1 MSGGRRPLYG
11 LGMQGLLKSP
21 LVNVIRLLLALAL
34 VAPLLVTADPWPGTV
49 YHFVVGKALWTRTL
63 TAFALALWL
72 ILLLREPAYRPPK
85 SWLLAIFGVYL
96 LIGLL
101 AALFGISPTRSLWSS
116 FERMNGWVGLAHWC
130 AYLLVLVSVFRAW
143 RQWRALFNF
152 GVGIGLL
159 LGLLGLYEYF
169 RLGPFHYVNWEST
182 RLSITFGNP
191 TYVGGFAAVNLF
203 LAGALLVSSFI
214 PEAADAAARRRAERR
229 RQQRA
234 APGFRWLTAVNAW
247 RLFWIAAILLG
258 LTILWLSGSR
268 GGALSVAVGL
278 TSVGLGY
285 AFWGL
290 GRWRR
295 IAAALVGPVMVLALA
310 AFALL
315 PTGAADLPPDEVYIE
330 DPYGSLAERLAAT
343 ARDLSIEHRVAA
355 FRVGLRGV
363 SDRPLLGWGPEN
375 FSVIHERY
383 VSRRISARV
392 ETSLDRA
399 HNKLLEEAAT
409 KGILGLLAYLG
420 IWVWL
425 LGALIRYAPRLSPSR
440 RAFLL
445 LAGGGLAAYFT
456 HNLFLFDTAG
466 TLPQWFVL
474 VGFMVFVAAGPGRE
488 RERAAA
494 EKADTAAPA
503 AAKPAANSETRPAA
517 IRRALGTALSALGL
531 KGVAGIGL
539 ALVLALFATF
549 FLNVRVYIAAHEAL
563 TVLNYAERSWSER
576 FAAFEDSAAWFPEMA
591 NEGRRLLFN
600 EINFRWD
607 SLNAADRD
615 RVLDIAARHGRP
627 ALALEPEEWRLYT
640 WLWGIYRRTYLTG
653 PERLVCVRD
662 LTHPAAELAAD
673 DANKIAAQR
682 LLAVQY
688 TLGCARTLVNKAAEL
703 APTNIEVQQRRAVQY
718 TLEGDWAQGQQLIAD
733 YLAEVPAAAEHFADL
748 QESIDKALG
757 AGEKVEGE
765 P

>member
-1 MSGGRRPLYG
+1 
-11 LGMQGLLKSP
+11 MQGLLKSP

-152 GVGIGLL
+152 GVGIGFL

-214 PEAADAAARRRAERR
+214 PEPAEAAEWRRAERR

-234 APGFRWLTAVNAW
+234 APGFRWLTAVNGW

-285 AFWGL
+285 AFWGV
-290 GRWRR
+290 GRGRR
-295 IAAALVGPVMVLALA
+295 IAAALVGPALVLALA
-310 AFALL
+310 AYALL
-315 PTGAADLPPDEVYIE
+315 PPGAADLPPDAVYIE

-343 ARDLSIEHRVAA
+343 ARDLSIEHRVEA

-375 FSVIHERY
+375 FAVIHERY

-425 LGALIRYAPRLSPSR
+425 LWALIRYAPRLSPSR

-488 RERAAA
+488 RETAAA
-494 EKADTAAPA
+494 EKAAAAAPA
-503 AAKPAANSETRPAA
+503 AAKPAANPETRPAA
-517 IRRALGTALSALGL
+517 GRRALGTALSALGL
-531 KGVAGIGL
+531 KGAAGIGL

-549 FLNVRVYIAAHEAL
+549 FLNVRVYFAAHEAL

-576 FAAFEDSAAWFPEMA
+576 IDAFERSAAWFPEMA

-607 SLNAADRD
+607 SLNAADRA

-627 ALALEPEEWRLYT
+627 ALALEPEEWRIYT

-662 LTHPAAELAAD
+662 LTPPAAELAAD
-673 DANKIAAQR
+673 NIAAQR
-682 LLAVQY
+682 LRAVEY

-757 AGEKVEGE
+757 AGEKMEGA

>member
-1 MSGGRRPLYG
+1 MSGQQVQDERRPAAVSG
-11 LGMQGLLKSP
+11 WGMQGLLKSP

-203 LAGALLVSSFI
+203 LAGALLVSSLI
-214 PEAADAAARRRAERR
+214 PEPADAAARRRAERR

-234 APGFRWLTAVNAW
+234 TPGFRWLTAVNGW

-295 IAAALVGPVMVLALA
+295 IAAALVGPALVLALA
-310 AFALL
+310 AYALL
-315 PTGAADLPPDEVYIE
+315 PPGAADLPPDAVYIE

-343 ARDLSIEHRVAA
+343 ARDLSIEHRVEA

-425 LGALIRYAPRLSPSR
+425 LWALIRYAPRLSPSR

-466 TLPQWFVL
+466 TLPQWFIL

-494 EKADTAAPA
+494 AEKPA
-503 AAKPAANSETRPAA
+503 AAQAANPETRPAA
-517 IRRALGTALSALGL
+517 VLRTLGTVLSALGL
-531 KGVAGIGL
+531 KGAAGIGL

-563 TVLNYAERSWSER
+563 TVLNYAERSWTER
-576 FAAFEDSAAWFPEMA
+576 FDAFEDSVAWFPEMA

-607 SLNAADRD
+607 SLNAADRA

-653 PERLVCVRD
+653 PEQLVCDRD
-662 LTHPAAELAAD
+662 LSHPAAALAAD
-673 DANKIAAQR
+673 TIAAQR
-682 LLAVQY
+682 LRAVEY
-688 TLGCARTLVNKAAEL
+688 TLGCARTLVNRAAEL

-757 AGEKVEGE
+757 SGEKVEGE

>member
-1 MSGGRRPLYG
+1 
-11 LGMQGLLKSP
+11 MQGLLKSP
-21 LVNVIRLLLALAL
+21 LVNVIQLLLALAL

-72 ILLLREPAYRPPK
+72 LLLLREPAYRPPK

-234 APGFRWLTAVNAW
+234 TPGFRWLTAVNGG

-285 AFWGL
+285 AFWGV

-295 IAAALVGPVMVLALA
+295 IAAALVGPAMVLALA

-315 PTGAADLPPDEVYIE
+315 PTGAADLSPDEVYIE

-375 FSVIHERY
+375 FAVIHERY

-425 LGALIRYAPRLSPSR
+425 LWALIRYAPRLSPSR

-494 EKADTAAPA
+494 EKAAAVAPA
-503 AAKPAANSETRPAA
+503 AHPETRPAA

-531 KGVAGIGL
+531 KGAAGIGL

-549 FLNVRVYIAAHEAL
+549 SLNVRVYIAAHEAL
-563 TVLNYAERSWSER
+563 TVLNYAERSWPER
-576 FAAFEDSAAWFPEMA
+576 FAAFERSAAWFPEMA

-607 SLNAADRD
+607 SLNDADTVV
-615 RVLDIAARHGRP
+615 VLDLAAQHGRP

-662 LTHPAAELAAD
+662 LTHPAAELAANN
-673 DANKIAAQR
+673 ANNANNVAAQR

-748 QESIDKALG
+748 QDSIDKALE
-757 AGEKVEGE
+757 AGEKVEEE

>member
-1 MSGGRRPLYG
+1 
-11 LGMQGLLKSP
+11 MQGLLKSP

-234 APGFRWLTAVNAW
+234 APGFRWLTAVNGG

-285 AFWGL
+285 AFWGV

-315 PTGAADLPPDEVYIE
+315 PTGAADLSPDEVYIE

-375 FSVIHERY
+375 FAVIHERY

-425 LGALIRYAPRLSPSR
+425 LWALIRYAPRLSPSR

-466 TLPQWFVL
+466 TLPQWFIL

-488 RERAAA
+488 KENAAA
-494 EKADTAAPA
+494 EKPTAAEPA
-503 AAKPAANSETRPAA
+503 AKSDTRPAA
-517 IRRALGTALSALGL
+517 GRRALGTALSALGL
-531 KGVAGIGL
+531 KGAAGIGL

-563 TVLNYAERSWSER
+563 TVLNYAERSWPER
-576 FAAFEDSAAWFPEMA
+576 FAAFERSAAWFPEMA

-607 SLNAADRD
+607 SLNDADTVV
-615 RVLDIAARHGRP
+615 VLDLAARHGRP

-653 PERLVCVRD
+653 PERLVCTRD
-662 LTHPAAELAAD
+662 LAHPAAALAAD
-673 DANKIAAQR
+673 DANNIAAQR

-757 AGEKVEGE
+757 AGDKVEGE

>member
-11 LGMQGLLKSP
+11 LDMQGLLKSP

-85 SWLLAIFGVYL
+85 SLLLAIFGVYL

-214 PEAADAAARRRAERR
+214 PDAAESAARRRAERR

-234 APGFRWLTAVNAW
+234 APGFRWLTAVNGW

-278 TSVGLGY
+278 TTVGLGY

-315 PTGAADLPPDEVYIE
+315 PTGAADLSPDEVYIE

-343 ARDLSIEHRVAA
+343 ARDLSIEHRVEA

-375 FSVIHERY
+375 FAVIHERY

-425 LGALIRYAPRLSPSR
+425 LWALIRYAPRLSPSR

-488 RERAAA
+488 RERAA
-494 EKADTAAPA
+494 EKAAAAEPA
-503 AAKPAANSETRPAA
+503 AAKPAANPETRPAA

-531 KGVAGIGL
+531 KGAAGIGL

-563 TVLNYAERSWSER
+563 IVLNYAERSWSER
-576 FAAFEDSAAWFPEMA
+576 FDAFEGSVAWFPEMA

-607 SLNAADRD
+607 SLNAADRAK
-615 RVLDIAARHGRP
+615 VLDIAAQHGRP

-653 PERLVCVRD
+653 PERLVCARD
-662 LTHPAAELAAD
+662 LSHPAAELAAD
-673 DANKIAAQR
+673 DANNIAAQR

-757 AGEKVEGE
+757 AGEKVEGAE
-765 P
+765 

>member
-1 MSGGRRPLYG
+1 
-11 LGMQGLLKSP
+11 MQGLLKSP

-143 RQWRALFNF
+143 NQWRALFNF
-152 GVGIGLL
+152 GVGIGLF

-214 PEAADAAARRRAERR
+214 PEAADAAERRRAERR

-234 APGFRWLTAVNAW
+234 ASGFRWLTAVNAW

-285 AFWGL
+285 AFWGV
-290 GRWRR
+290 GRGRR
-295 IAAALVGPVMVLALA
+295 IAAALVGPALVLALA
-310 AFALL
+310 AYALL
-315 PTGAADLPPDEVYIE
+315 PPGAADLPPDAVYIE

-343 ARDLSIEHRVAA
+343 ARDLSIEHRVEA

-375 FSVIHERY
+375 FAVIHERY

-420 IWVWL
+420 IWIWL
-425 LGALIRYAPRLSPSR
+425 LWALIRYAPRLSPSR

-474 VGFMVFVAAGPGRE
+474 VGFIVFVAAGPGRE
-488 RERAAA
+488 KERDAA
-494 EKADTAAPA
+494 EPA
-503 AAKPAANSETRPAA
+503 AAKPAANPDTPPAGG
-517 IRRALGTALSALGL
+517 RRAWGTALTALGL
-531 KGVAGIGL
+531 QGAAGIGL

-549 FLNVRVYIAAHEAL
+549 FLNVRVYYAAHEAL
-563 TVLNYAERSWSER
+563 TVLNYAERSWPER
-576 FAAFEDSAAWFPEMA
+576 IDAFERSAAWFPEMA

-607 SLNAADRD
+607 SLNTADRA
-615 RVLDIAARHGRP
+615 RVLDIAAQHGRP

-653 PERLVCVRD
+653 PERLVCARD
-662 LTHPAAELAAD
+662 LPPPAAELAAD
-673 DANKIAAQR
+673 NVAAQR
-682 LLAVQY
+682 LRAVQY

-757 AGEKVEGE
+757 AGEKVEGAQ
-765 P
+765 